1 MLLIAA
7 TVVSPSFKLWNL
19 FEGSRGG
26 CTAWW
31 MLEKS
36 SVRELLSERY
46 SLHHDRERE
55 LDHELVAPRVREL
68 QAERSRLEATLG
80 AHNQWRPLSVR
91 EIAEWADSL
100 GGVVQVL
107 KRATPEDRAA
117 LYAEFGLTLRYDP
130 TRHQIKATAELSRVA
145 RGEVFTYGP
154 DLGGRRVTPGAPTG

>member
-46 SLHHDRERE
+46 PLHHDRGRE
-55 LDHELVAPRVREL
+55 LTDVFGRSILPRPCEVRWHYL
-68 QAERSRLEATLG
+68 ATTER
-80 AHNQWRPLSVR
+80 
-91 EIAEWADSL
+91 
-100 GGVVQVL
+100 
-107 KRATPEDRAA
+107 
-117 LYAEFGLTLRYDP
+117 
-130 TRHQIKATAELSRVA
+130 
-145 RGEVFTYGP
+145 
-154 DLGGRRVTPGAPTG
+154 